1 MATTLSFNVS
11 TKKYQGTT
19 SPSATIYARL
29 YDPAGNLILDKSV
42 LGNAFITAS
51 TTSALYNLPLDTS
64 SNVLQGAYTFEYS
77 TVAGMGSGV
86 TTDVY
91 NYLGVD
97 ITCQEFNVTNDC
109 NFYPNGQITATD
121 TTNYGDWT
129 VSSKSIKL
137 YFPNGLSPAPIA
149 PYIETTTAS
158 TLVVN
163 TLATGMWTAILTA
176 NLTITQD
183 DGLVVV
189 AVLTKTLNHNVA
201 CNSQLCSVNS
211 ALDQITA
218 AYAADVACGSTT
230 PRYAQELTLANAYYT
245 QYQIERSCGDT
256 LAAATYADKITA
268 LVGQSSTSCGSSC
281 GCSGSSCTC
290 DTSCGCNG
298 ENVTPEWVNNTTSES
313 GYRSYV
319 ALMSQTGTA
328 APTATILE
336 NSLGDIVWTRNT
348 TGIYYGTLN
357 GAFPIEKTFALSI
370 QGGGYDT
377 EVLNGGGGDLYNLVR
392 LNDNQIVLSTP
403 AGDSVFNY
411 SPIEIRVY
419 N

>member
-86 TTDVY
+86 TTAIY

-137 YFPNGLSPAPIA
+137 YFPNGLSPAPIS

>member
-1 MATTLSFNVS
+1 MATNLIFNLS

-19 SPSATIYARL
+19 SPSATIYARV
-29 YDPAGNLILDKSV
+29 YDPAGNLILDKSA

-51 TTSALYNLPLDTS
+51 TTSAFYNLPLDTS
-64 SNVLQGAYTFEYS
+64 SNVLQGSYTFEYS

-91 NYLGVD
+91 NFLGVD
-97 ITCQEFNVTNDC
+97 IACLEFNVTNDC

-129 VSSKSIKL
+129 VTNKSIKL
-137 YFPNGLSPAPIA
+137 YFPNGLSPAPIS

-163 TLATGMWTAILTA
+163 TLATGMWTAILTTD
-176 NLTITQD
+176 LSITQD
-183 DGLVVV
+183 DSLVVITE
-189 AVLTKTLNHNVA
+189 LTKTLNHNVA
-201 CNSQLCSVNS
+201 CNAQLCSVNN

-218 AYAADVACGSTT
+218 AYAADVACGSAT

-245 QYQIERSCGDT
+245 QYQIERSCGDA
-256 LAAATYADKITA
+256 LAAASYAEKITN
-268 LVGQSSTSCGSSC
+268 LVGQTSTSCGGSC
-281 GCSGSSCTC
+281 GCSGNSCSC
-290 DTSCGCNG
+290 DTTCGCSG
-298 ENVTPEWVNNTTSES
+298 SDSTPQWVNNTSSES
-313 GYRSYV
+313 GYKSYV

-328 APTATILE
+328 APTVIELE
-336 NSLGDIVWTRNT
+336 NSLGNIVWTRN
-348 TGIYYGTLN
+348 GVGVYEGTLS
-357 GAFPIEKTFALSI
+357 GAFLLEKTFIITAVS
-370 QGGGYDT
+370 GEDCD
-377 EVLNGGGGDLYNLVR
+377 VLNGGGGNPYNVYR
-392 LNDNQIVLSTP
+392 SGDNYISITSGSDGVL
-403 AGDSVFNY
+403 NY